1 LKVRPGKRTSAEQE
15 PVGRR
20 PPAHKAAG
28 KKSGRGR
35 RIALFGGTFDPIH
48 LGHLAVARA
57 AMRRFNL
64 DRVFFIPSAN
74 PPHKPASELLP
85 FAHRFAMVSLACAV
99 HPRFIP
105 SLAEGEVNGGGARD
119 SIYYSVDTVRRF
131 QQEFCGP
138 GDCVFFLMGA
148 DSFLDI
154 QAWKDYETFLGLCDF
169 VVAHRPGFPSDS
181 FRRVIPPELLAD
193 APAQK
198 KTSVT
203 RSIALKHT
211 TVYLLDTVDSDV
223 SATAVRQRLDRGRS
237 ILGLVPASVEE
248 YIKKQVI
255 YQQP

>member
-1 LKVRPGKRTSAEQE
+1 MRARSSKRNYAERK
-15 PVGRR
+15 PVGRK
-20 PPAHKAAG
+20 PAARKVAEH
-28 KKSGRGR
+28 KSGNGR

-57 AMRRFNL
+57 ATRRFNL

-85 FAHRFAMVSLACAV
+85 FAHRFAMVSLACAG
-99 HPRFIP
+99 HARFIP
-105 SLAEGEVNGGGARD
+105 SLAEGEVNGTGARD
-119 SIYYSVDTVRRF
+119 SIFYSVDTVRRF
-131 QQEFCGP
+131 QQEFCEP

-181 FRRVIPPELLAD
+181 FRRVIPPQLLAD

-198 KTSVT
+198 KTGVT
-203 RSIALKHT
+203 RSIALKRT

-223 SATAVRQRLDRGRS
+223 SSTAVRQRLDRGRS

-248 YIKKQVI
+248 YIRKQAI
-255 YQQP
+255 Y